1 MNRKQQNFCDEYL
14 KDFNGTRAYMVAY
27 PDVKDENVA
36 KSNASRLLTNAN
48 VKQYIEEHSRAI
60 HNSKICDAE
69 EIRQLLTEIARG
81 IDTGKSESIVVEN
94 VGGGISKAR
103 KVTKRPDERDRIKAL
118 ELLGKCNSLFTEKV
132 DLKASVDISVDVDD
146 EEDEG

>member
-27 PDVKDENVA
+27 PDSNENTA
-36 KSNASRLLTNAN
+36 RNNASRLLADASI
-48 VKQYIEEHSRAI
+48 KEYIDEHSRAI

-69 EIRQLLTEIARG
+69 EIRELLTEIARG

-94 VGGGISKAR
+94 VGSGISKAR

-118 ELLGKCNSLFTEKV
+118 ELLGKCNSLFTDKV

>member
-1 MNRKQQNFCDEYL
+1 MNMKQQRFCDEYL
-14 KDFNGTRAYMVAY
+14 KDCNGTRAYVVAY
-27 PDVKDENVA
+27 PD
-36 KSNASRLLTNAN
+36 SNEDSARSSACDLLAN
-48 VKQYIEEHSRAI
+48 PSVKQYIEEHNEKL
-60 HNSKICDAE
+60 HKSKIADAE

-81 IDTGKSESIVVEN
+81 LDTGKSESIVVEN
-94 VGGGISKAR
+94 VGGGVSKAR

>member
-1 MNRKQQNFCDEYL
+1 MNMKQQRFCDEYL
-14 KDFNGTRAYMVAY
+14 KDCNGTRAYMVAY
-27 PDVKDENVA
+27 PDSSEESA
-36 KSNASRLLTNAN
+36 WSSASELLRNPK
-48 VKQYIEEHSRAI
+48 VKQYIEEHNAKL

-81 IDTGKSESIVVEN
+81 LDTGKSESIVVEN
-94 VGGGISKAR
+94 VGGGVSKAR

>member
-1 MNRKQQNFCDEYL
+1 MNMKQQRFCDEYL
-14 KDFNGTRAYMVAY
+14 KDCNGTRAYMVAY
-27 PDVKDENVA
+27 PDSDENSA
-36 KSNASRLLTNAN
+36 RANAVRLLANDN
-48 VKQYIEEHSRAI
+48 VKQYIDEHNAKL

-81 IDTGKSESIVVEN
+81 LDTGKSESIVVEN
-94 VGGGISKAR
+94 VGGGVSKAR

>member
-1 MNRKQQNFCDEYL
+1 MNMKQQRFCDEYL
-14 KDFNGTRAYMVAY
+14 KDCNGTRAYVVAY
-27 PDVKDENVA
+27 PD
-36 KSNASRLLTNAN
+36 SNEDSARSSACDLLAN
-48 VKQYIEEHSRAI
+48 PSVKQYIEEHNEKL
-60 HNSKICDAE
+60 HKSKIADAE

-81 IDTGKSESIVVEN
+81 LDTGKSESIVVEN
-94 VGGGISKAR
+94 VGGGVSKAR

-118 ELLGKCNSLFTEKV
+118 ELLGKCNSLFTDKV

>member
-27 PDVKDENVA
+27 PDVNENTA
-36 KSNASRLLTNAN
+36 RNNASRLLADASI
-48 VKQYIEEHSRAI
+48 KQYIEEHSRKI

-69 EIRQLLTEIARG
+69 EIRELLTEIARG

-94 VGGGISKAR
+94 VGSGISKAR

-118 ELLGKCNSLFTEKV
+118 ELLGKCNSLFTDKV

>member
-1 MNRKQQNFCDEYL
+1 MNMKQQRFCDEYL
-14 KDFNGTRAYMVAY
+14 KDCNGTRAYMVAY
-27 PDVKDENVA
+27 PDSSEESA
-36 KSNASRLLTNAN
+36 RRSASELLTNID
-48 VKQYIEEHSRAI
+48 VKQYIEEHNAKL

-81 IDTGKSESIVVEN
+81 LDTGKSESIVVEN
-94 VGGGISKAR
+94 VGGGVSKAR